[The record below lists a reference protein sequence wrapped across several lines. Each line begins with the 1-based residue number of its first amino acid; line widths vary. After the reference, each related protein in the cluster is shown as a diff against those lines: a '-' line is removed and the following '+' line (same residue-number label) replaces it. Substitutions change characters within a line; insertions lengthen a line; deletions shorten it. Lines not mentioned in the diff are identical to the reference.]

1 MGEFTV
7 VMNSVSACLFNGI
20 IDFHNRRLITTA
32 VTVVGSRKYRDN
44 LAVMLPLVT
53 FHYQLMSTRNKVKAV
68 NVRELLRNV
77 LTECITSST
86 R

>member
-1 MGEFTV
+1 
-7 VMNSVSACLFNGI
+7 MNSVSASLFNGI

-32 VTVVGSRKYRDN
+32 VTIVGSRKDSDN
-44 LAVMLPLVT
+44 LTIMLPLVA

-68 NVRELLRNV
+68 DVRKLLRNV